1 MSKISLKA
9 EKRTVT
15 GKAVKKLR
23 REGIL
28 PINLY
33 GKDIKSINLMTKYAD
48 FTQSYKQAKTTQVV
62 YLEVGK
68 EEYPALIQNLQLNPT
83 TRKAV
88 HADFKKVDLKQKT
101 AVEVP
106 IEVVGELGVIKSGE
120 ADLIVLHAKI
130 LVECLPTN
138 IPEKIVVDISKLEG
152 IGAEVKVKDLPQS
165 KEYAYQLDPEITVV
179 QISAAQKEEVPVAP
193 EPATE
198 EGAAPAAEG
207 TAQAEDKATDKPKEE
222 AKAE

>member
-1 MSKISLKA
+1 MTKISLKA

-33 GKDIKSINLMTKYAD
+33 GKDIKSMNLMTKFAD
-48 FTQSYKQAKTTQVV
+48 FTQSYKHAKTTQVV

-101 AVEVP
+101 EVEVP
-106 IEVVGELGVIKSGE
+106 VEVIGELDVVKSGE

-152 IGAEVKVKDLPQS
+152 IGSEVKIKDLPQS
-165 KEYAYQLDPEITVV
+165 KEYVYQLDPELTVIQV
-179 QISAAQKEEVPVAP
+179 SAAQKEEIPVAP
-193 EPATE
+193 EPVAE
-198 EGAAPAAEG
+198 EGTTPAAEG
-207 TAQAEDKATDKPKEE
+207 EAPTEEKAAETPKED

>member
-1 MSKISLKA
+1 MTKISLKA

-33 GKDIKSINLMTKYAD
+33 GKDIKSMNLMTKFAD
-48 FTQSYKQAKTTQVV
+48 FAKSYKHAKTTQVV
-62 YLEVGK
+62 YLEVEK

-106 IEVVGELGVIKSGE
+106 IEVTGELGVVKSGE

-138 IPEKIVVDISKLEG
+138 IPEKILVDISKLEG
-152 IGAEVKVKDLPQS
+152 IGSEIKVKELPQS
-165 KEYAYQLDPEITVV
+165 KDYVYQLDPEASVI
-179 QISAAQKEEVPVAP
+179 QISAAQKEDIPAAP
-193 EPATE
+193 EPTA
-198 EGAAPAAEG
+198 EGAPTTEGEASTEGKADEAA
-207 TAQAEDKATDKPKEE
+207 KEE
-222 AKAE
+222 AKKE

>member
-33 GKDIKSINLMTKYAD
+33 GKDIKSINLMTKFAD

-106 IEVVGELGVIKSGE
+106 IEVVGELDVVKSGE

-138 IPEKIVVDISKLEG
+138 IPEKIIIEISKLEG

-165 KEYAYQLDPEITVV
+165 KEYAYQLDPEVTVIQV
-179 QISAAQKEEVPVAP
+179 SAAQKEEIPVAP
-193 EPATE
+193 EPTTE

-207 TAQAEDKATDKPKEE
+207 VAQAEEKATDKPKEE